1 MPIED
6 LKDHPRAIALP
17 SAARNMLHE
26 LCMHFWSIECRPF
39 PMDEDTVFGIVRAHR
54 PTFRHHKAE
63 VLAIFEDI
71 RPRLEHAWRARQIN
85 HATLRA
91 WNANRRANDRKKQ
104 AEASETSPLVPLTPK
119 HGFRRQAR
127 LAQERFADPT
137 QASDHANDARFSD
150 I

>member
-6 LKDHPRAIALP
+6 LKDHPRAFALP

-63 VLAIFEDI
+63 VLAIFKEI
-71 RPRLEHAWRARQIN
+71 RPRLEHAWRARQTN
-85 HATLRA
+85 HATPRA
-91 WNANRRANDRKKQ
+91 WNAARRANDRQRRLEAGETQ
-104 AEASETSPLVPLTPK
+104 APAPATPK
-119 HGFRRQAR
+119 HGWRHKQR
-127 LAQERFADPT
+127 LAE
-137 QASDHANDARFSD
+137 ARFVTSPSAAPSAGKLFQD
-150 I
+150 